1 MSDIYINDWPPFS
14 PQDQNRRRN
23 VLEAAR
29 LMVNAA
35 MTAPNAG
42 GVSQVETHIVH
53 GYKEQMEL
61 ARKMEEMASW
71 NPVMDRLFK
80 YEAVMVRESDCVLL
94 FGDFRAAE
102 TPMDASCGG
111 CGGRGDCSFV
121 YERRTTALGQID
133 MTQPRR
139 DVFVDGPLC
148 TVRVGDLGF
157 AMGAAVFMGHR
168 LLVDTRPFATVGMA
182 AKQLGYCPDS
192 PIVVGVLVAALAK
205 NPYVDI
211 NTDYHLHNQSKL
223 IDSVRK
229 QYSLARQAGA
239 DYRLSDPGY
248 DRWRERVHEK
258 RQREAGG
265 RPVRPD
271 QQDKEE

>member
-42 GVSQVETHIVH
+42 GVPQVEAHILQ
-53 GYKEQMEL
+53 GYREQTAL
-61 ARKMEEMASW
+61 ARKMEEMAAW

-80 YEAVMVRESDCVLL
+80 YEAVMVRESDCVILL
-94 FGDFRAAE
+94 GDFRAAE
-102 TPMDASCGG
+102 TPMDAACGG
-111 CGGRGDCSFV
+111 CGGKGDCSFL
-121 YERRTTALGQID
+121 YERRTTSLGQID

-157 AMGAAVFMGHR
+157 AMGAAIFMGHR
-168 LLVDTRPFATVGMA
+168 LLVDTRPFATVGLA
-182 AKQLGYCPDS
+182 ARQLGYCPDS
-192 PIVVGVLVAALAK
+192 PIVVGILVAALAK

-211 NTDYHLHNQSKL
+211 NTDYHLHNQAKL

-229 QYSLARQAGA
+229 QYSLARQTGA
-239 DYRLSDPGY
+239 DYRISDPGF
-248 DRWRERVHEK
+248 DRWRERVREK
-258 RQREAGG
+258 RRAPQSDRPAHPDRE
-265 RPVRPD
+265 
-271 QQDKEE
+271 DKED

>member
-1 MSDIYINDWPPFS
+1 MPDIYINDWPQFS
-14 PQDQNRRRN
+14 PQDQNRRKN
-23 VLEAAR
+23 VVVAAR

-42 GVSQVETHIVH
+42 GVPQVEAHIVYGH
-53 GYKEQMEL
+53 KEQMAL

-80 YEAVMVRESDCVLL
+80 YEAVMVRESDCVILL
-94 FGDFRAAE
+94 GDFRAAE

-111 CGGRGDCSFV
+111 CGGKADCSFV

-133 MTQPRR
+133 MTQPRK

-157 AMGAAVFMGHR
+157 AMGAALFVGHR
-168 LLVDTRPFATVGMA
+168 LLVDTRPFATVGLA

-192 PIVVGVLVAALAK
+192 PVIVGILVAALAK

-211 NTDYHLHNQSKL
+211 NTDYHLHNQARV

-229 QYSLARQAGA
+229 QYSLARQTGA
-239 DYRLSDPGY
+239 DYRISDPGY
-248 DRWRERVHEK
+248 DRWREKV
-258 RQREAGG
+258 REMKK
-265 RPVRPD
+265 
-271 QQDKEE
+271 QQDQEKKKKDNKEE

>member
-1 MSDIYINDWPPFS
+1 MADIYMNDWPQFS
-14 PQDQNRRRN
+14 PQDQQRRKN

-42 GVSQVETHIVH
+42 GVPQVEAHIVY
-53 GYKEQMEL
+53 GYTEQNQL
-61 ARKMEEMASW
+61 ARKVEEMASW

-80 YEAVMVRESDCVLL
+80 YEAVMVRESDSVILI
-94 FGDFRAAE
+94 GDFRAAE
-102 TPMDASCGG
+102 TPMDASCGA
-111 CGGRGDCSFV
+111 CGGKGNCSFV
-121 YERRTTALGQID
+121 YERRNTSLGQID
-133 MTQPRR
+133 MTQPRK

-157 AMGAAVFMGHR
+157 AVGAALFLGHR

-192 PIVVGVLVAALAK
+192 PIIVGILVAALAK

-211 NTDYHLHNQSKL
+211 NTDYHLHNQARL
-223 IDSVRK
+223 IDSIRK
-229 QYSLARQAGA
+229 QYALARQSGA
-239 DYRLSDPGY
+239 DYRISDPGY
-248 DRWRERVHEK
+248 DRWRERIREK
-258 RQREAGG
+258 KQKEQRKKPEKD
-265 RPVRPD
+265 PK
-271 QQDKEE
+271 KE

>member
-1 MSDIYINDWPPFS
+1 MPDIYMNDWPQFS
-14 PQDQNRRRN
+14 PQDQARRRN
-23 VLEAAR
+23 VVEAAR
-29 LMVNAA
+29 LMINAA

-42 GVSQVETHIVH
+42 GVPQVETHLVYGH
-53 GYKEQMEL
+53 KEQAAL

-80 YEAVMVRESDCVLL
+80 YEAVMVRESDCIILL
-94 FGDFRAAE
+94 GDFRAAE

-111 CGGRGDCSFV
+111 CAGRGDCSFL
-121 YERRTTALGQID
+121 YERRETAMGQID
-133 MTQPRR
+133 MTQPRK

-157 AMGAAVFMGHR
+157 AMGAALFLGHR

-192 PIVVGVLVAALAK
+192 PIIVGILVAALAK
-205 NPYVDI
+205 HPYVDI
-211 NTDYHLHNQSKL
+211 NTDYHLNNQAKI

-229 QYSLARQAGA
+229 QFSLARQTGA
-239 DYRLSDPGY
+239 DYRISDPGY
-248 DRWRERVHEK
+248 DRWRERIREK
-258 RQREAGG
+258 KEAEA
-265 RPVRPD
+265 RAK
-271 QQDKEE
+271 KEKDGEEA